1 MAIGTG
7 DSVRKFSATTVTL
20 EASGGS
26 ITNGSIGAADDD
38 TYDLTDTDHA
48 DCPHAMLAISV
59 ACSSAFDA
67 NGLIRVV
74 IQSLNVDGAN
84 NEPDPTNSYWP
95 RTSGLVQVKNQTAT
109 QYAEIAMYNIPR
121 QGKVWLLNSTGQTI
135 SSGWTAKLTP
145 FAYGP
150 AA

>member
-7 DSVRKFSATTVTL
+7 DSVRKFSATTITL
-20 EASGGS
+20 EANGGS
-26 ITNGSIGAADDD
+26 ITNGNILAADDA

-48 DCPHAMLAISV
+48 DCPHALLAISV
-59 ACSSAFDA
+59 ACASAFDA

-74 IQSLNVDGAN
+74 IQSLNVDGSN
-84 NEPDPTNSYWP
+84 NEPDPTNGYWP
-95 RTSGLVQVKNQTAT
+95 RSCGLIQVKNVTTT
-109 QYAEIAMYNIPR
+109 QYAEVAMYNIPR
-121 QGKVWLLNSTGQTI
+121 EGKVWLLNNAGQTI